1 MLVCGL
7 TGLTAEVCKNVVL
20 GGIKS
25 LTILDHQTFKDSDI
39 GIRLLVPV
47 DMIGKEVHVQQSS

>member
-25 LTILDHQTFKDSDI
+25 LTILDHRTLKDSDI

-47 DMIGKEVHVQQSS
+47 DMIGKEVHV